1 MNLGNTCYLNA
12 TVQVLRMVPELSTAL
27 AESPARIGSSGDA
40 GLTAALRDLFCD
52 LGNTR
57 DAVPPIVFL
66 TVLRQIA
73 PQFAERGESGGFAQQ
88 DAEEVYVRIL
98 NSLSALPAPGGR
110 LIEQYMTGAMTTAR
124 KCTEMTDEAPTN
136 ASEPFLML
144 HCNISG
150 TTNEMTAGIREVCTY

>member
-1 MNLGNTCYLNA
+1 
-12 TVQVLRMVPELSTAL
+12 MVPELSTAL

-40 GLTAALRDLFCD
+40 GLTAALRDLFRD

-88 DAEEVYVRIL
+88 DACLLYTSPSPR
-98 NSLSALPAPGGR
+98 
-110 LIEQYMTGAMTTAR
+110 
-124 KCTEMTDEAPTN
+124 D
-136 ASEPFLML
+136 
-144 HCNISG
+144 
-150 TTNEMTAGIREVCTY
+150 